1 MERMMLLILNMGMM
15 AGWMVLVVIILRLV
29 FGKMRVPGA
38 IRLILWGLVAVRLIL
53 PFSIESRYSLM
64 PGVSIISEG
73 MIDVQDYQQVQEGE
87 RLLANED
94 APAWQQETQE
104 QLQETQGQL
113 QEQPSW
119 EQAENLSKEQNP
131 QTLDLQTEQD
141 LQAQNT
147 QAAVN
152 TSLSVGQIA
161 TRFSY
166 VWAAGVVGML
176 LYALFSV
183 LSLHKKVSVRMPYMS
198 YRGSDGGK
206 NRAGIY
212 GRADIG
218 QRGADVYLTDGIDTP
233 FILGILRPVI
243 YLPSL
248 GKGDHVLTEREY
260 ELILAHEQSHIR
272 NLDHLWKPLGFLLLS
287 IYWFQPL
294 LWVAYILFSRDIEF
308 ACDERVIRRL
318 ATNKVKDYME
328 TLLKCS
334 NRGAGFSACPLA
346 FGEVGVKQRIKAVW
360 DYKKPAF
367 WIVSVGII
375 ACIAVAVTMLTTQ
388 KQDKGLDEIDF
399 TAEASVWAEAVIQR
413 DWDTISMHCTEEVL
427 AQMKGTL
434 SDNPWPMPEQDA
446 SFVPYQIAVMGDGH
460 GIINYYAYDTAP
472 VICVR
477 TERIR
482 LGMSGEDAV
491 VVEEGMIRQDRIADG
506 SDYGEAYLFGINNT
520 ALNYIQ
526 NGQGD
531 ALLARYRAHDSA
543 YFETLGNPRSAAYTL
558 LHLDPNEAQVD
569 AAVSG
574 DVAACSILLPAHTT
588 DGARNGDLKWDIQ
601 MVRYGGEDGIWIPQD
616 SGTKAIE
623 AAELSEVIRN
633 ISVDLTGD
641 GVEDQ
646 LVLYYDDSY
655 EAEGGSI
662 KTSYEERVADY
673 IGVVI
678 ARVTDGVTGKVLFE
692 QSYAAS
698 HSANGILAL
707 VKEDGQEF
715 LLTGNCYE
723 ISGEAGYAVKVLRYE
738 GDMPVIR
745 EQYEGAFPYAA
756 EAVVRGI
763 LREQEQG
770 EPYTFQNSTEVI
782 PALQKIISHYEE
794 GSELLIACDAVLD
807 SYVKTKTGN
816 VFLGEREGAYTLE
829 DYYQYIWKRHI
840 CEYTVEYL
848 AENLYGRN
856 IFCVK
861 ESNRLLG
868 QRIYFYDAQT
878 GEKLAESWGGS
889 IGGSVWFVDLDRDGK
904 NEMIADTVAS
914 GDGGRDL
921 LIYREKD
928 GKVMTGSGCDLLEDE
943 IKAAYE
949 APGGAN
955 IGIWTV
961 YGEYLPETNQIKVYY
976 WNPDQAR
983 HDSRIY
989 DIDLDRI
996 TFYEFI
1002 PLPE

>member
-1 MERMMLLILNMGMM
+1 MERITVWILYNSMM
-15 AGWMVLVVIILRLV
+15 AGILVLAVIVLRVFLGRLRVPAGIRLALWGMVALRL
-29 FGKMRVPGA
+29 
-38 IRLILWGLVAVRLIL
+38 II

-64 PGVSIISEG
+64 PNMERISDAMIEEDDVSNVQTSLAEVQFRETGQQTIPYMQTPSG
-73 MIDVQDYQQVQEGE
+73 GSAVGSDVESVVKSVVEPG
-87 RLLANED
+87 A
-94 APAWQQETQE
+94 AK
-104 QLQETQGQL
+104 LQKA
-113 QEQPSW
+113 
-119 EQAENLSKEQNP
+119 QASKP
-131 QTLDLQTEQD
+131 Q
-141 LQAQNT
+141 
-147 QAAVN
+147 QAAVQ
-152 TSLSVGQIA
+152 LQDVMPI
-161 TRFSY
+161 FSR
-166 VWAAGVVGML
+166 VWVAGMELML
-176 LYALFSV
+176 LYAGISSLV
-183 LSLHKKVSVRMPYMS
+183 LRRKVAVRMPYTANDAS
-198 YRGSDGGK
+198 QSDGTDSVL
-206 NRAGIY
+206 AG
-212 GRADIG
+212 R
-218 QRGADVYLTDGIDTP
+218 RGTKVYLTDSIDTP
-233 FILGILRPVI
+233 FILGILRPAI
-243 YLPSL
+243 YLPAS
-248 GKGDHVLTEREY
+248 GKGNHVLTEREY
-260 ELILAHEQSHIR
+260 DLILAHEQSHIR

-318 ATNKVKDYME
+318 DTNRVKDYME

-334 NRGAGFSACPLA
+334 NQGAGFSACPLA

-360 DYKKPAF
+360 NYKKPAF
-367 WIVSVGII
+367 WIVLIGVI
-375 ACIAVAVTMLTTQ
+375 ACIAVAVTMLTTPES
-388 KQDKGLDEIDF
+388 DAMVEGIDF
-399 TAEASVWAEAVIQR
+399 SAEAAVWAEAVVQR
-413 DWDTISMHCTEEVL
+413 DWDTIASYCTEEVL

-446 SFVPYQIAVMGDGH
+446 GFVPYQIAVMGDGH

-472 VICVR
+472 IICVR

-482 LGMSGEDAV
+482 LGMSDGDAV
-491 VVEEGMIRQDRIADG
+491 VVEEEMIRQDRIADG
-506 SDYGEAYLFGINNT
+506 GDFGEAYLFGINNT
-520 ALNYIQ
+520 ALDYIQ

-531 ALLARYRAHDSA
+531 ALLVRYRAHGSA

-569 AAVSG
+569 AAVSE
-574 DVAACSILLPAHTT
+574 DVAACSIVLPTYTT
-588 DGARNGDLKWDIQ
+588 DRARNGERKWDIQ

-616 SGTKAIE
+616 AGTKAFVE
-623 AAELSEVIRN
+623 SEFNEVIRS
-633 ISVDLTGD
+633 ISAELTGD
-641 GVEDQ
+641 DVEDQ

-673 IGVVI
+673 IGVVV
-678 ARVTDGVTGKVLFE
+678 ARVTDGATGKILFE

-723 ISGEAGYAVKVLRYE
+723 ISGEAGYAVKVLRWE

-756 EAVVRGI
+756 ESVVRGV

-770 EPYTFQNSTEVI
+770 EAYTLQNSTDVI
-782 PALQKIISHYEE
+782 PAMQELVSRYEKD
-794 GSELLIACDAVLD
+794 SELFIACDAMLD
-807 SYVKTKTGN
+807 SYVKNTRTGN

-829 DYYQYIWKRHI
+829 DYYQYIWKRHA
-840 CEYTVEYL
+840 CEYTVEYP
-848 AENLYGRN
+848 AENLYGRRV
-856 IFCVK
+856 FCVK
-861 ESNRLLG
+861 ESNGLLG

-878 GEKLAESWGGS
+878 GEKLAESWGVN
-889 IGGSVWFVDLDRDGK
+889 GGSVWFVDLDGDGE
-904 NEMIADTVAS
+904 NEMIADTVAA

-949 APGGAN
+949 VPGAN
-955 IGIWTV
+955 IGIWTM
-961 YGEYLPETNQIKVYY
+961 YGEYLPQTNQIKVYY

-996 TFYEFI
+996 TFYEFT

>member
-1 MERMMLLILNMGMM
+1 MERIAIWVLNNGMM
-15 AGWMVLVVIILRLV
+15 AGVLVLAVIVLRLV
-29 FGKMRVPGA
+29 LGRLKTPAWMR
-38 IRLILWGLVAVRLIL
+38 LTLWGLVAVRLVL

-64 PGVSIISEG
+64 PNMERISEVAAGQTG
-73 MIDVQDYQQVQEGE
+73 MMETPNGE
-87 RLLANED
+87 T
-94 APAWQQETQE
+94 WQQAT
-104 QLQETQGQL
+104 
-113 QEQPSW
+113 P
-119 EQAENLSKEQNP
+119 
-131 QTLDLQTEQD
+131 DLQIPSGKPDAGSDGETTVG
-141 LQAQNT
+141 AT
-147 QAAVN
+147 AASDEGAVVE
-152 TSLSVGQIA
+152 SAVKPGAAKRQEARDIMPL
-161 TRFSY
+161 FSR
-166 VWAAGVVGML
+166 VWAAGMALML
-176 LYALFSV
+176 LYAGLSSLV
-183 LSLHKKVSVRMPYMS
+183 LRRKVAVRMPYTANDAA
-198 YRGSDGGK
+198 GSDGTGSVF
-206 NRAGIY
+206 AG
-212 GRADIG
+212 GRG
-218 QRGADVYLTDGIDTP
+218 TKVYLTDGTDTP
-233 FILGILRPVI
+233 FILGILCPAI
-243 YLPSL
+243 YLPSAGREKHDAAEQGL
-248 GKGDHVLTEREY
+248 MLTEQEY
-260 ELILAHEQSHIR
+260 GMILAHERAHIC

-287 IYWFQPL
+287 VYWFHPL
-294 LWVAYILFSRDIEF
+294 LWAAYILFCRDIEF

-318 ATNKVKDYME
+318 DTNRVKIYME

-334 NRGAGFSACPLA
+334 ARGRRLAACPLA
-346 FGEVGVKQRIKAVW
+346 FGEVGVKQRIRAVW

-367 WIVSVGII
+367 WIVLVGMI

-399 TAEASVWAEAVIQR
+399 TAEATVWAEAVIQR
-413 DWDTISMHCTEEVL
+413 DWDTISVHCTEEVL
-427 AQMKGTL
+427 AQMKRML
-434 SDNPWPMPEQDA
+434 SDNPWPMPTKDA
-446 SFVPYQIAVMGDGH
+446 EFVPYQIAIMGDGH
-460 GIINYYAYDTAP
+460 GIINYYVYDTAP
-472 VICVR
+472 VVCIR

-482 LGMSGEDAV
+482 LGMSGRDV
-491 VVEEGMIRQDRIADG
+491 IVVEEEMIRQDRIADG
-506 SDYGEAYLFGINNT
+506 NAYGEAYLFGINNT
-520 ALNYIQ
+520 ALDYTC

-531 ALLARYRAHDSA
+531 TLLARYRAHDSA
-543 YFETLGNPRSAAYTL
+543 YFEALGNPRSAAYTL
-558 LHLDPNEAQVD
+558 LHLDPNETQID

-574 DVAACSILLPAHTT
+574 DVAACSILLPVYTT
-588 DGARNGDLKWDIQ
+588 DGTRNGEQKWDIQ
-601 MVRYGGEDGIWIPQD
+601 MVRYGGEDGIWIPQNA
-616 SGTKAIE
+616 GTKAFE

-655 EAEGGSI
+655 EAEGGPL

-723 ISGEAGYAVKVLRYE
+723 ISGEAGYAVKVLRWE

-756 EAVVRGI
+756 ESVVRGI

-770 EPYTFQNSTEVI
+770 EAYTFQNSTEVI
-782 PALQKIISHYEE
+782 PALQKVISHYEE

-807 SYVKTKTGN
+807 SYGKTKTGN

-829 DYYQYIWKRHI
+829 DYYQYIWKRHT
-840 CEYTVEYL
+840 CEYTVEYPT
-848 AENLYGRN
+848 ENLYGRS

-861 ESNRLLG
+861 ESNGLLG
-868 QRIYFYDAQT
+868 QRIYFYDART
-878 GEKLAESWGGS
+878 GEKLAESWGGN

-904 NEMIADTVAS
+904 NEMVADTVAS

-949 APGGAN
+949 APGEAN

-996 TFYEFI
+996 KFYEFM